1 MSRNIFVG
9 DFYGEDNVIIFNT
22 TLEVE
27 DVETILAMQEIEF
40 SDVMEIPDEDIQY
53 YCYDPLFATPEW
65 DEKVRKNHPLM
76 FESLQNTNK
85 PT

>member
-1 MSRNIFVG
+1 MNRNIFVG
-9 DFYGEDNVIIFNT
+9 NFYGEDNVIIFNT
-22 TLEVE
+22 TLNVK
-27 DVETILAMQEIEF
+27 DIETILVMQKIEF
-40 SDVMEIPDEDIQY
+40 SDVMEIASEDIQY

-65 DEKVRKNHPLM
+65 DEKVRKNHPLL

>member
-1 MSRNIFVG
+1 MNRNIFVG
-9 DFYGEDNVIIFNT
+9 DFNGKDNVIIFNT
-22 TLEVE
+22 TLN
-27 DVETILAMQEIEF
+27 DKDIETILAMKEIEF

-65 DEKVRKNHPLM
+65 DEKVRKNHPFI

-85 PT
+85 PK